1 MNPRT
6 GLKGQSYG
14 NTGTPITMDMGGFRI
29 QYRNALGGNRESFF
43 QTSDHNEARQEFNQ
57 YVVGREGIDETPLR
71 IERFDIFGNHTDTWT
86 CDNNWDS
93 CLIKTWSDRDEY
105 ENRVGNTRE
114 EYERQERRR
123 YRRYSNRSGDRV

>member
-57 YVVGREGIDETPLR
+57 YVVGRESIDETPLR

-93 CLIKTWSDRDEY
+93 CLRHQWRA
-105 ENRVGNTRE
+105 
-114 EYERQERRR
+114 
-123 YRRYSNRSGDRV
+123 

>member
-29 QYRNALGGNRESFF
+29 QYRNIAGSNRVAFF
-43 QTSDHNEARQEFNQ
+43 KVADHNEARQEFNAMIGK
-57 YVVGREGIDETPLR
+57 YVDETPLR
-71 IERFDIFGNHTDTWT
+71 IERHDTFGNHTHTWT

-93 CLIKTWSDRDEY
+93 CLRLQWTDRD
-105 ENRVGNTRE
+105 

-123 YRRYSNRSGDRV
+123 YRRYSKRSGDQ